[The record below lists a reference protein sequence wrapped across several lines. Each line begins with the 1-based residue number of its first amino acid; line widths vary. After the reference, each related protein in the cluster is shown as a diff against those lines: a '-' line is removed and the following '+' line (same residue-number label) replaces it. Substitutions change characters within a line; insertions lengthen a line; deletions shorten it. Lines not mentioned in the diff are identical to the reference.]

1 MISKNNQNIPKKIN
15 PEFLKKFCP
24 KDRQE
29 ERKDQQPIPKIN
41 KNKNI
46 FKERFSKA
54 LEEKNS
60 KNNEKL
66 KKIKFESNN
75 QNMNKNNLVQNL
87 VNNHNLKQKEIE
99 EKKIQSQKEKDE
111 NEIQRQLKIKK
122 ISEKQKE
129 QKKKE
134 DEIKR
139 QREAEKK
146 ELEEEKKQKEK
157 EWKQQMDKAR
167 VFMMKNDSCDLDEA
181 VRRKMRLKA
190 GKIKKISEGQKP
202 KIFMDLTTKSSQYF
216 IYGYEKE
223 LIKEYFPN
231 NYICHYF
238 NKIIKR
244 YEWDIMED
252 DNNYISK
259 SLKTEKTLKF
269 PVNKGEI
276 DISVMELLIEL
287 LMEKEIGIESYEQCS
302 ILFAEPIKCN
312 KETREKIAQIFF
324 ETFNVEKLFMIK
336 PSILNLL
343 SKGKYTGIVG
353 ELEEDISNYIP
364 IFDCYSLPHATI
376 NSDLCRKTILD
387 YMKTLLVDIKYDLN
401 EDIIKE
407 IVNRTCYVS
416 LDYENELNNVEPY
429 YYELPDDKIIIKEPR
444 IKSPELLFSPEL
456 YSLSKSQNSISK
468 NFYNS
473 INKCDND
480 IKKELYQ
487 NIILTGVNSKFKG
500 LENRL
505 KKEIR
510 NLDYKLMD
518 NEVNVTSNE
527 EGIQEGVESFFSN
540 SNFDQ
545 LYITR
550 EEYDWDGCYIIN
562 KKCF

>member
-1 MISKNNQNIPKKIN
+1 M
-15 PEFLKKFCP
+15 
-24 KDRQE
+24 
-29 ERKDQQPIPKIN
+29 
-41 KNKNI
+41 KNK
-46 FKERFSKA
+46 
-54 LEEKNS
+54 KN
-60 KNNEKL
+60 
-66 KKIKFESNN
+66 
-75 QNMNKNNLVQNL
+75 
-87 VNNHNLKQKEIE
+87 
-99 EKKIQSQKEKDE
+99 
-111 NEIQRQLKIKK
+111 
-122 ISEKQKE
+122 
-129 QKKKE
+129 KKKE

-238 NKIIKR
+238 NEIIKR

>member
-87 VNNHNLKQKEIE
+87 LNNHNLKQKEIE

-456 YSLSKSQNSISK
+456 YSLSKSQNSISN